1 MGFGRKNVLSTSP
14 LDYNIGLLG
23 ISGVGKTTTIKEYC
37 EILAP
42 EDGGYLFAECG
53 KESGADAISG
63 INYVNCP
70 DWNSDYD
77 EVNNAV
83 GFKTLID
90 DILTNKE
97 EEYPNLRVLVID
109 TYDQL
114 KDIADKET
122 VRIYNREQAQKPNG
136 KKVESIKAAFGGFMA
151 GEDYA
156 DDMVLDILWSLGKV
170 GVKFIIIGHS
180 KLRDIIDPVTEV
192 GYTQVTTDMPTRSFN
207 KIKTKL
213 DVLGVAVID
222 RDIVET
228 QKKKK
233 GDKTVEIGAL
243 VGEARKIVFR
253 DDNYSIDSKSRFAN
267 IRPQIP
273 LNGQALVDAIT
284 DAIKTEIES
293 GGSTVAEAKKATAK
307 LNKAKAEA
315 EKENAK
321 ALKEAKSKVERNE
334 ELKAEIQ
341 AKFGEADTNTKN
353 AIKTFMTEHGI
364 KNFKDVSEVSTEDLE
379 TIVGML
385 G

>member
-1 MGFGRKNVLSTSP
+1 MAFGKKNVLSTSP
-14 LDYNIGLLG
+14 LDYNLGLLG
-23 ISGVGKTTTIKEYC
+23 LSGIGKTTTIKEYC

-53 KESGADAISG
+53 KESGADAING

-77 EVNNAV
+77 EINNAV
-83 GFKTLID
+83 GFKTLVD
-90 DILTNKE
+90 DILANKE
-97 EEYPNLRVLVID
+97 EDYPNLRVLVVD

-122 VRIYNREQAQKPNG
+122 IRIYNREQAQKPNG
-136 KKVESIKAAFGGFMA
+136 KKVDSIKAAFGGFMA
-151 GEDYA
+151 GDDYA
-156 DDMVLDILWSLGKV
+156 DDMVLDILWSLSKV

-180 KLRDIIDPVTEV
+180 KLRDVIDPVTEV
-192 GYTQVTTDMPTRSFN
+192 GYTQVTTDMSTRSFN

-222 RDIVET
+222 REIVET

-233 GDKTVEIGAL
+233 GNKEVEVGTV

-253 DDNYSIDSKSRFAN
+253 DDNYTIDSKSRFAN
-267 IRPQIP
+267 IKTQIP

-284 DAIKTEIES
+284 EAIKLEVES
-293 GGSTVAEAKKATAK
+293 KGGSLTEAKKETAK
-307 LNKAKAEA
+307 LEKAKAKV

-321 ALKEAKSKVERNE
+321 AMKESKAKSDRNE

-341 AKFGEADTNTKN
+341 EKFAQADTDTKN
-353 AIKTFMTEHGI
+353 KVKAVMSEHSI
-364 KNFKDVSEVSTEDLE
+364 ANFKDVSGIDTEILE
-379 TIVGML
+379 EIVNIL
-385 G
+385 S

>member
-1 MGFGRKNVLSTSP
+1 MGFGKKNVLSTSP
-14 LDYNIGLLG
+14 LDYNLGLLG
-23 ISGVGKTTTIKEYC
+23 LSGIGKTTTIKEYC

-53 KESGADAISG
+53 KESGADAING
-63 INYVNCP
+63 INYINCP

-83 GFKTLID
+83 GFKTLVD
-90 DILTNKE
+90 DILANKE
-97 EEYPNLRVLVID
+97 EDYPNLRVLVVD

-122 VRIYNREQAQKPNG
+122 IRIYNREQAQKPNG
-136 KKVESIKAAFGGFMA
+136 KKVDSIKAAFGGFMA
-151 GEDYA
+151 GDDYA
-156 DDMVLDILWSLGKV
+156 DDMVLDILWSLSKV

-180 KLRDIIDPVTEV
+180 KLRDVIDPVTEV
-192 GYTQVTTDMPTRSFN
+192 GYTQVTTDMSTRSFN

-222 RDIVET
+222 REIVET

-233 GDKTVEIGAL
+233 GNKEVEVGTV

-253 DDNYSIDSKSRFAN
+253 DDNYTIDSKSRFAN
-267 IRPQIP
+267 IKTQIP

-284 DAIKTEIES
+284 EAIKLEIES
-293 GGSTVAEAKKATAK
+293 KGGSVAEAKKETAK
-307 LNKAKAEA
+307 LEKAKAKV

-321 ALKEAKSKVERNE
+321 AIKESKTTSDRNE

-341 AKFGEADTNTKN
+341 EKFSQADTDAKN
-353 AIKTFMTEHGI
+353 KVKTVMSENGI
-364 KNFKDVSEVSTEDLE
+364 ANFKDVSDIATEVLE
-379 TIVGML
+379 EIVSIL
-385 G
+385 S

>member
-1 MGFGRKNVLSTSP
+1 MGFGKKNVLSTSP
-14 LDYNIGLLG
+14 LDYNLGLLG
-23 ISGVGKTTTIKEYC
+23 LSGIGKTTTIKEYC

-53 KESGADAISG
+53 KESGADAING
-63 INYVNCP
+63 INYINCP

-83 GFKTLID
+83 GFKTLVD
-90 DILTNKE
+90 DILANKE
-97 EEYPNLRVLVID
+97 EDYPNLRVLVVD

-122 VRIYNREQAQKPNG
+122 IRIYNREQAQKPNG
-136 KKVESIKAAFGGFMA
+136 KKVDSIKAAFGGFMA
-151 GEDYA
+151 GDDYA
-156 DDMVLDILWSLGKV
+156 DDMVLDILWSLSKV

-192 GYTQVTTDMPTRSFN
+192 GYTQVTTDMSTRSFN

-222 RDIVET
+222 REIVET

-233 GDKTVEIGAL
+233 GNKEVEVGTV

-253 DDNYSIDSKSRFAN
+253 DDNYTIDSKSRFAN
-267 IRPQIP
+267 IKTQIP

-284 DAIKTEIES
+284 EAIKLEIES
-293 GGSTVAEAKKATAK
+293 KGGSVAEAKKETAK
-307 LNKAKAEA
+307 LEKAKAKV

-321 ALKEAKSKVERNE
+321 AIKESKTKSDRNE

-341 AKFGEADTNTKN
+341 EKFSQADTDAKN
-353 AIKTFMTEHGI
+353 KVKTVMSENGI
-364 KNFKDVSEVSTEDLE
+364 ANFKDVSDIATEVLE
-379 TIVGML
+379 EIVSIL
-385 G
+385 S

>member
-1 MGFGRKNVLSTSP
+1 MAFGKKNVLSTSP
-14 LDYNIGLLG
+14 LDYNLGLLG
-23 ISGVGKTTTIKEYC
+23 LSGIGKTTTIKEYC

-53 KESGADAISG
+53 KESGADAING

-77 EVNNAV
+77 EINNAV
-83 GFKTLID
+83 GFKTLVD
-90 DILTNKE
+90 DILANKE
-97 EEYPNLRVLVID
+97 EDYPNLRVLVVD

-122 VRIYNREQAQKPNG
+122 IRIYNREQAQKPNG
-136 KKVESIKAAFGGFMA
+136 KKVDSIKAAFGGFMA
-151 GEDYA
+151 GDDYA
-156 DDMVLDILWSLGKV
+156 DDMVLDILWSLSKV

-180 KLRDIIDPVTEV
+180 KLRDVIDPVTEV
-192 GYTQVTTDMPTRSFN
+192 GYTQVTTDMSTRSFN

-222 RDIVET
+222 REIVET

-233 GDKTVEIGAL
+233 GNKEVEVGTV

-253 DDNYSIDSKSRFAN
+253 DDNYTIDSKSRFAN
-267 IRPQIP
+267 IKTQIP

-284 DAIKTEIES
+284 EAIKLEVES
-293 GGSTVAEAKKATAK
+293 KGGSLAEAKKETAK
-307 LNKAKAEA
+307 LEKVKAKV

-321 ALKEAKSKVERNE
+321 AMKESKAKSDRNE

-341 AKFGEADTNTKN
+341 EKFAQADTDTKN
-353 AIKTFMTEHGI
+353 KVKAVMSEHSI
-364 KNFKDVSEVSTEDLE
+364 ANFKDVSGIDTEILE
-379 TIVGML
+379 EIVNIL
-385 G
+385 S

>member
-1 MGFGRKNVLSTSP
+1 MGFGKKNVLSTSP
-14 LDYNIGLLG
+14 LDYNLGLLG
-23 ISGVGKTTTIKEYC
+23 ISGVGKTTVIKEYC

-77 EVNNAV
+77 ELNNAV
-83 GFKTLID
+83 GFKTLVD

-122 VRIYNREQAQKPNG
+122 IRIYNREQAQKPNG
-136 KKVESIKAAFGGFMA
+136 KKVDSIKAAFGGFMA
-151 GEDYA
+151 GDDYS

-180 KLRDIIDPVTEV
+180 KVRDIVNPVTEV
-192 GYTQVTTDMPTRSFN
+192 GYTQLTTDMSTRSFN
-207 KIKTKL
+207 KIKNKL
-213 DVLGVAVID
+213 DVLGIAVID

-233 GDKTVEIGAL
+233 GNDTVEIGTIA
-243 VGEARKIVFR
+243 GEARKIVFR
-253 DDNYSIDSKSRFAN
+253 DDNYAIDSKSRFAN
-267 IRPQIP
+267 IESQIP
-273 LNGQALVDAIT
+273 LDGQALVDAIT
-284 DAIKTEIES
+284 NAIKAEIES
-293 GGSTVAEAKKATAK
+293 GGGSLADAKKATAK
-307 LNKAKAEA
+307 LQKAKAEVA
-315 EKENAK
+315 KENAK
-321 ALKEAKSKVERNE
+321 ALKETKVKSDRNE
-334 ELKAEIQ
+334 ELKAVIQ
-341 AKFGEADTNTKN
+341 EKFGEADLDTKT
-353 AIKTFMTEHGI
+353 AIKAYMSEHGI
-364 KNFKDVSEVSTEDLE
+364 ENFRDVSGIATEDLE
-379 TIVGML
+379 EIVSMFG
-385 G
+385 

>member
-1 MGFGRKNVLSTSP
+1 MAFGKKNVLSTSP
-14 LDYNIGLLG
+14 LDYNLGLLG
-23 ISGVGKTTTIKEYC
+23 LSGIGKTTTIKEYC

-53 KESGADAISG
+53 KESGADAING

-77 EVNNAV
+77 EINNAV
-83 GFKTLID
+83 GFKTLVD
-90 DILTNKE
+90 DILANKE
-97 EEYPNLRVLVID
+97 EDYPNLRVLVVD

-122 VRIYNREQAQKPNG
+122 IRIYNREQAQKPNG
-136 KKVESIKAAFGGFMA
+136 KKVDSIKAAFGGFMA
-151 GEDYA
+151 GDDYA
-156 DDMVLDILWSLGKV
+156 DDMVLDILWSLSKV

-180 KLRDIIDPVTEV
+180 KLRDVIDPVTEV
-192 GYTQVTTDMPTRSFN
+192 GYTQVTTDMSTRSFN

-222 RDIVET
+222 REIVET

-233 GDKTVEIGAL
+233 GNKEVEVGTV

-253 DDNYSIDSKSRFAN
+253 DDNYTIDSKSRFAN
-267 IRPQIP
+267 IKTQIP

-284 DAIKTEIES
+284 EAIKLEVES
-293 GGSTVAEAKKATAK
+293 KGGSLAEAKKETAK
-307 LNKAKAEA
+307 LEKAKAKV

-321 ALKEAKSKVERNE
+321 AMKESKAKSDRNE

-341 AKFGEADTNTKN
+341 EKFAQADTDTKN
-353 AIKTFMTEHGI
+353 KVKAVMSEHSI
-364 KNFKDVSEVSTEDLE
+364 ANFKDVSGIDTEILE
-379 TIVGML
+379 EIVNIL
-385 G
+385 S